1 MRITVAIPISA
12 QLAMFTTMQTVQL
25 AVAAA
30 PEEMVEVLDLQ
41 AFHFLVSADILFSL
55 N

>member
-1 MRITVAIPISA
+1 VHLTVAIPISA
-12 QLAMFTTMQTVQL
+12 QLAMFTTIQTVQL
-25 AVAAA
+25 AVAAV

-41 AFHFLVSADILFSL
+41 VFHFLVSVDFLFSV